1 MSQRL
6 LLQFRLLPFSI
17 SPHTAKGR
25 LKHLCAFLVPS
36 LRLINYVLP
45 QRGHREAQRFLELGL
60 RPKPQTPNAI
70 HSPTRAYLW
79 YHTGMQSQ
87 RDRFSGMSDE
97 QIAAALA
104 QERRTATD
112 KIPIE
117 ELVTTVRQ
125 TAYALHLYLG
135 TGYLEKVYE
144 NALKHRLEKK
154 GIFVE
159 AQVPLAVVDEDGFI
173 IGRYEADL
181 IVGNRLIIEL
191 KHCDKLAPVHV
202 AQRINYLC
210 TTGIEHGLLINFG
223 SPKFEIVK
231 RIYTKKQPQGETL
244 P

>member
-1 MSQRL
+1 
-6 LLQFRLLPFSI
+6 
-17 SPHTAKGR
+17 
-25 LKHLCAFLVPS
+25 
-36 LRLINYVLP
+36 
-45 QRGHREAQRFLELGL
+45 
-60 RPKPQTPNAI
+60 
-70 HSPTRAYLW
+70 
-79 YHTGMQSQ
+79 
-87 RDRFSGMSDE
+87 MSDE

-104 QERRTATD
+104 QERRAATG

-159 AQVPLAVVDEDGFI
+159 AQVPLAVADEDGFI

-202 AQRINYLC
+202 AQLINYLC

-231 RIYTKKQPQGETL
+231 RIFSKKTPQGEAL

>member
-1 MSQRL
+1 
-6 LLQFRLLPFSI
+6 
-17 SPHTAKGR
+17 
-25 LKHLCAFLVPS
+25 
-36 LRLINYVLP
+36 
-45 QRGHREAQRFLELGL
+45 
-60 RPKPQTPNAI
+60 
-70 HSPTRAYLW
+70 
-79 YHTGMQSQ
+79 
-87 RDRFSGMSDE
+87 MSDE
-97 QIAAALA
+97 QIAATLA

-117 ELVTTVRQ
+117 ELVTMVRQ

-159 AQVPLAVVDEDGFI
+159 AQVPLAVADEDGFI

-202 AQRINYLC
+202 AQLINYLC

>member
-1 MSQRL
+1 
-6 LLQFRLLPFSI
+6 
-17 SPHTAKGR
+17 
-25 LKHLCAFLVPS
+25 
-36 LRLINYVLP
+36 
-45 QRGHREAQRFLELGL
+45 
-60 RPKPQTPNAI
+60 
-70 HSPTRAYLW
+70 
-79 YHTGMQSQ
+79 
-87 RDRFSGMSDE
+87 MSDE
-97 QIAAALA
+97 QIAAAFA

-191 KHCDKLAPVHV
+191 KHCEKLAPVHV
-202 AQRINYLC
+202 AQLINYLC

-231 RIYTKKQPQGETL
+231 RIYTKKQPQGEPL

>member
-1 MSQRL
+1 MSKTPATAGVL
-6 LLQFRLLPFSI
+6 LANVESRV
-17 SPHTAKGR
+17 
-25 LKHLCAFLVPS
+25 KHLCAFLVPS

-104 QERRTATD
+104 QDRRTATD

-135 TGYLEKVYE
+135 TDR
-144 NALKHRLEKK
+144 HRTRTAHQLR
-154 GIFVE
+154 
-159 AQVPLAVVDEDGFI
+159 LA
-173 IGRYEADL
+173 
-181 IVGNRLIIEL
+181 
-191 KHCDKLAPVHV
+191 
-202 AQRINYLC
+202 
-210 TTGIEHGLLINFG
+210 
-223 SPKFEIVK
+223 EI
-231 RIYTKKQPQGETL
+231 
-244 P
+244 